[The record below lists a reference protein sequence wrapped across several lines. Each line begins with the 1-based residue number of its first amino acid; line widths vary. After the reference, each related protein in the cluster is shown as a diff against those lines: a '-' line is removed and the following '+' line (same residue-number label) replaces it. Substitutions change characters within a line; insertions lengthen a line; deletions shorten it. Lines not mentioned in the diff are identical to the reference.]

1 MLTLRR
7 YEYLTEAQ
15 CLTKHTQYSKPY
27 LAITSFAATSKRR
40 LNTGSQDK
48 LSTAFSQ
55 FNSYSVTVRTELVEV
70 YRSYFDKLST
80 NGGCNCSKL
89 KTLYLVCLIL

>member
-1 MLTLRR
+1 VSNTTLLINNDLIQINRTLNNTH
-7 YEYLTEAQ
+7 YFSIYTS
-15 CLTKHTQYSKPY
+15 TKRIMRCTNILVNRQQNQ
-27 LAITSFAATSKRR
+27 LD
-40 LNTGSQDK
+40 N
-48 LSTAFSQ
+48 TAFSQ

-89 KTLYLVCLIL
+89 